1 MAAWTILDFKGSMAS
16 GRGRRRM
23 IYTVGSKKA
32 YFRSLLKN
40 GKVIKSGRKKGY
52 AGGCVFR
59 SREDAQRHI
68 DELELQGY
76 KDYMAFGLL
85 ADWARDTQASSQHWW
100 HDLLTDAEVIVLE
113 KPSEPES

>member
-1 MAAWTILDFKGSMAS
+1 
-16 GRGRRRM
+16 M

-40 GKVIKSGRKKGY
+40 GTVTKSGRKRGY

-59 SREDAQRHI
+59 TREDARRHI

-76 KDYMAFGLL
+76 KGFMVFGVL
-85 ADWARDTQASSQHWW
+85 ADWETETQASSQHWW
-100 HDLLTDAEVIVLE
+100 HDLLVDAEVVVLE
-113 KPSEPES
+113 KSEET

>member
-1 MAAWTILDFKGSMAS
+1 
-16 GRGRRRM
+16 M

-40 GKVIKSGRKKGY
+40 GKVIKSGRKRGY

-59 SREDAQRHI
+59 SREDAQRHV
-68 DELELQGY
+68 DELEIQGY
-76 KDYMAFGLL
+76 KDYMVFGLL
-85 ADWARDTQASSQHWW
+85 ADWGKDTQPSSQHWW

-113 KPSEPES
+113 KSMESGA